1 MINYTELTFR
11 VEAMQLTDIE
21 QVMEI
26 ERTAFSSPWSAAS
39 YEREL
44 VYNENA
50 HFFVIRPQTDSAAR
64 ATLAPNNGGWLKQLL
79 RLGAP
84 VEQARNLIIGHC
96 GFWLVAGEAHV
107 MTIAVRPEYRGRYA
121 GELLLATMIENAR
134 ELNATEV
141 TLEVRVTN
149 KAAQALYRKYGFIE
163 VGKRLRYY
171 SDNQEDA
178 LIMTTSPLRSSSYL
192 RHFENLQEELRR
204 KLART

>member
-1 MINYTELTFR
+1 MIDYAELTFR
-11 VEAMQLTDIE
+11 VEPMQLVDIE

-26 ERTAFSSPWSAAS
+26 ERTAFSSPWSAAA

-50 HFFVIRPQTDSAAR
+50 HFFVIRPQAGSGRTM
-64 ATLAPNNGGWLKQLL
+64 LASNNGGWLRQVL
-79 RLGAP
+79 RLGGAP
-84 VEQARNLIIGHC
+84 ANEPRDLLVGYC

-121 GELLLATMIENAR
+121 GELLLATMIERAK
-134 ELNATEV
+134 ELNASEV
-141 TLEVRVTN
+141 TLEVRVSN
-149 KAAQALYRKYGFIE
+149 FAAQSLYRKYGFNE
-163 VGKRLRYY
+163 AGKRLRYY

-178 LIMTTSPLRSSSYL
+178 LIMTTSPLRSSSYQHL
-192 RHFENLQEELRR
+192 FEGLQEDLRR